1 MERSED
7 LKQVRDLHL
16 VRDERDREV
25 EADASLRAGNAVVLV
40 SQLLSAACLLQDD
53 PAWLALL
60 SLTFVW
66 GAVKGFHKFGRDR
79 EGVYL
84 AGGLASCG
92 EPPTAP
98 TLEAGAASLPELD
111 LEGLRIRYP
120 GEEDWTDQV
129 QIIGWLYL
137 F

>member
-60 SLTFVW
+60 SLKRTSTV
-66 GAVKGFHKFGRDR
+66 VPR
-79 EGVYL
+79 
-84 AGGLASCG
+84 S
-92 EPPTAP
+92 
-98 TLEAGAASLPELD
+98 TLVPAATLCS
-111 LEGLRIRYP
+111 
-120 GEEDWTDQV
+120 
-129 QIIGWLYL
+129 
-137 F
+137 

>member
-84 AGGLASCG
+84 AGGLVSGAVAAALLG
-92 EPPTAP
+92 VWFTGPGAP
-98 TLEAGAASLPELD
+98 ACPW
-111 LEGLRIRYP
+111 P
-120 GEEDWTDQV
+120 G
-129 QIIGWLYL
+129 
-137 F
+137 